1 MSDINYSSRI
11 NNLKA
16 RYNPDRTQLFENRVF
31 SETSGLIGDT
41 QKYVRMAMMA
51 VDDDYTLKSKQA
63 GEAVKGHLSKVLTD
77 VHYRYQGSVMTDTH
91 IKGAS
96 DIDLLVLCTK
106 FNHTDISRV
115 RSELNNISAHTFTEL
130 SNLRSYENRFSAYQG
145 DCYSD
150 LRTLRFQIERVLQN
164 TYDICDISKPKSV
177 KITNQNIHRD
187 VDVVTACWYDSYYY
201 VLHGEN
207 ETDRAISIYNKETN
221 NDQGPD
227 YPFLSISRINKTS
240 SLTNGR
246 LKRLIRFLKNVRSDS
261 DKKIDLTSFDINAIC
276 YDIPISEYQNMDY
289 KQMVGLIWS
298 KMFHLWYDG
307 KADQLTSVVGT
318 EYVFKNKPEKVE
330 ALKLLEDEVYHIS
343 CDLKQQA

>member
-1 MSDINYSSRI
+1 MSNINYSSRI

-51 VDDDYTLKSKQA
+51 VDDDYTQKSKQA
-63 GEAVKGHLSKVLTD
+63 GEAAKGHLSKVLTD
-77 VHYRYQGSVMTDTH
+77 VDYRYQGSVMTDTH

-96 DIDLLVLCTK
+96 DIDLLVLCNK
-106 FNHTDISRV
+106 FNHTDIGRV
-115 RSELNNISAHTFTEL
+115 RSELNNISDHTYTEL

-150 LRTLRFQIERVLQN
+150 LRTLRLQIEHVMQN

-177 KITNQNIHRD
+177 KITNQNLHRD

-201 VLHGEN
+201 VLNGEN

-221 NDQGPD
+221 NDKGPD
-227 YPFLSISRINKTS
+227 YPFLSISRINRTS
-240 SLTNGR
+240 SSTNGR

-261 DKKIDLTSFDINAIC
+261 DKSINLTSFDINAIC
-276 YDIPISEYQNMDY
+276 YDIPITEYQNMDY
-289 KQMVGLIWS
+289 KQMVGLVWS
-298 KMFHLWYDG
+298 KMYHLWYDG

-330 ALKLLEDEVYHIS
+330 ALKLLEEEVYHIK
-343 CDLKQQA
+343 CDLE